1 MERTVYETGWNVFLI
16 KKFVVMLE
24 YILMRL
30 SIIAAECVPD
40 VTTSR
45 NRRNVFFYETI
56 NSSKKNLSLM
66 RKSVIKGG
74 GTSVLVSGSMC
85 SLRDHK

>member
-1 MERTVYETGWNVFLI
+1 MECIVYETGWNVFLMR
-16 KKFVVMLE
+16 KFVVVLE
-24 YILMRL
+24 CILMRL

-40 VTTSR
+40 RTTSR

-56 NSSKKNLSLM
+56 NSSKKNMSLM

-74 GTSVLVSGSMC
+74 RTSVLVSGSMC